1 MIPLGPKAA
10 IGNGGWGGA
19 KKKNKKNI
27 RCSDTSGVFRLR
39 LLKLKAV
46 GGLASSER
54 IERPLSAEARSYRR
68 YPALVFIIS

>member
-10 IGNGGWGGA
+10 IGNGGGGGS
-19 KKKNKKNI
+19 KKNI